1 MERGGS
7 NERVGSGTCVLA
19 CGQVPVHFRGMCGSG
34 EGSDMVRRTRYG
46 LDRPLSHRTISA
58 ATSGDCTMTL
68 ASTWG
73 AAHVLTTGLVVTALE
88 DVGTAIRDV
97 WYDKGW

>member
-7 NERVGSGTCVLA
+7 SERVGSGTCVLA

-46 LDRPLSHRTISA
+46 LGRPLSHRTISA

-68 ASTWG
+68 TSIAMPW
-73 AAHVLTTGLVVTALE
+73 VLVTGLVVTALE

>member
-1 MERGGS
+1 M
-7 NERVGSGTCVLA
+7 A
-19 CGQVPVHFRGMCGSG
+19 WAAP
-34 EGSDMVRRTRYG
+34 
-46 LDRPLSHRTISA
+46 RTISA

-68 ASTWG
+68 ANTWG

>member
-58 ATSGDCTMTL
+58 ATSGDGTMTL
-68 ASTWG
+68 TSIDMPW
-73 AAHVLTTGLVVTALE
+73 VLVTGLVVTALK